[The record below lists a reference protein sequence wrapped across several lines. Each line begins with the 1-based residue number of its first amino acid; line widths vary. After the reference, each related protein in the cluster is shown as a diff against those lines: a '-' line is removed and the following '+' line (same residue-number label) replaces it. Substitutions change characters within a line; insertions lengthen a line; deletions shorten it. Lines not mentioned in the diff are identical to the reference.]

1 MDYKF
6 NRDRIV
12 RAAVKD
18 VLAALPGGKATIT
31 VPYDVEEILAGPTRD
46 VSKIVAEV
54 GSCDEEAVHF
64 FDAEGKEVGWLHL
77 VSDNASNPGEVICN
91 YTTNLE
97 PVLERSSEIAGRI
110 MDRWDAQDD

>member
-12 RAAVKD
+12 RAAVKG
-18 VLAALPGGKATIT
+18 VLETLPGGKATIT
-31 VPYDVEEILAGPTRD
+31 ATYDVEEILAGPTRD

-54 GSCDEEAVHF
+54 GSMDEEAIHF
-64 FDAEGKEVGWLHL
+64 FDKSGAEVGWIHV
-77 VSDNASNPGEVICN
+77 VSEWGYNPGEVMCN
-91 YTTNLE
+91 WTTNLE
-97 PVLERSSEIAGRI
+97 PGMAKALELSERI

>member
-18 VLAALPGGKATIT
+18 VLDTLPGGTATIT
-31 VPYDVEEILAGPTRD
+31 YAYDMEEVLAGPTRD
-46 VSKIVAEV
+46 AAKIVAEV
-54 GSCDEEAVHF
+54 GECEEELVHF
-64 FDAEGKEVGWLHL
+64 FDAEGDEVGWLHL
-77 VSDNASNPGEVICN
+77 ITEYGSNPGEVICD
-91 YTTNLE
+91 YTMNLE
-97 PVLERSSEIAGRI
+97 EALKRSSEIAEHI

>member
-12 RAAVKD
+12 RAAVKG
-18 VLAALPGGKATIT
+18 VLETLPGGKAFLA
-31 VPYDVEEILAGPTRD
+31 YSDDVDEVFAGPTRD
-46 VSKIVAEV
+46 ASKIVKEL
-54 GSCDEEAVHF
+54 GTTDTEAVHF
-64 FDAEGKEVGWLHL
+64 QNSDGDLVGWIYL
-77 VSDNASNPGEVICN
+77 VHDYGSNPGEIIAD

-97 PVLERSSEIAGRI
+97 EGLERSSEIASHI

>member
-12 RAAVKD
+12 RAAVKG
-18 VLAALPGGKATIT
+18 VLETLPGGKAELAYAYDAYEVEVKATRS
-31 VPYDVEEILAGPTRD
+31 VP
-46 VSKIVAEV
+46 KIIKAL
-54 GSCDEEAVHF
+54 GTYDEEAIHF
-64 FDAEGKEVGWLHL
+64 TDSDGEQVGWIHL
-77 VSDNASNPGEVICN
+77 VHDFGGNPGEIICD

-97 PVLERSSEIAGRI
+97 EGLKRSSEIADHI

>member
-12 RAAVKD
+12 RAAVKG
-18 VLAALPGGKATIT
+18 VLETLPGGRAELA
-31 VPYDVEEILAGPTRD
+31 YSFDAEEVEVKPTRD
-46 VSKIVAEV
+46 AAKIVKALGTYE
-54 GSCDEEAVHF
+54 DEAVHF
-64 FDAEGKEVGWLHL
+64 TDSDGEPVGWIRL
-77 VSDNASNPGEVICN
+77 VHDYGSNPGEIICD

-97 PVLERSSEIAGRI
+97 DGLKKAHEIAEHI

>member
-12 RAAVKD
+12 RAAVKG
-18 VLAALPGGKATIT
+18 VLETLPGGKATIT
-31 VPYDVEEILAGPTRD
+31 ATYDVEEILAGPTRD
-46 VSKIVAEV
+46 AAKIVAQV
-54 GSCDEEAVHF
+54 GLMDEEAVHF
-64 FDAEGKEVGWLHL
+64 FDKSGEEVGWIHL
-77 VSDNASNPGEVICN
+77 VSDYGSNPGEVICN

-97 PVLERSSEIAGRI
+97 EGLERSSEIASHI